1 MKKNKSIDKN
11 SNNRLILISSSYHFI
26 RIFLNDFIDL
36 ISQSYELSIFTN
48 LKIDKEIKFNSN
60 FIHIPIKRKISF
72 ISDFISIL
80 ICIFKFIK
88 NPPKYLITV
97 TPKTIIFGSI
107 LKFFFN
113 KSHRTHIYTGIIWTN
128 MSGLKKKIF
137 IFLDRVNIYFS
148 DLILFDSKEQI
159 LFFKDNNLIS
169 SKFKIINNGSI
180 KGVDT
185 KIFYSFNNI
194 AKSILRKKYQI
205 KEDVKVILYM
215 GRMDLE
221 KGVKDLIE
229 SYKFIQSKRK
239 NIILLLVGKDEMNI
253 NSYLENLNFEI
264 RNKIIYLEHSESP
277 HEILNI
283 ANIFCI
289 PSKREGFGNSVIESS
304 ACEVPV
310 VGSNIFGLNSSLID
324 EYNGL
329 TFEVNNTKDLS
340 FKLLK
345 LIDDSHLCMKLGK
358 NGRNYVVKNFE
369 KNDVINSLNKL
380 ITKNYV

>member
-1 MKKNKSIDKN
+1 
-11 SNNRLILISSSYHFI
+11 
-26 RIFLNDFIDL
+26 
-36 ISQSYELSIFTN
+36 
-48 LKIDKEIKFNSN
+48 
-60 FIHIPIKRKISF
+60 
-72 ISDFISIL
+72 
-80 ICIFKFIK
+80 
-88 NPPKYLITV
+88 
-97 TPKTIIFGSI
+97 
-107 LKFFFN
+107 
-113 KSHRTHIYTGIIWTN
+113 
-128 MSGLKKKIF
+128 
-137 IFLDRVNIYFS
+137 
-148 DLILFDSKEQI
+148 
-159 LFFKDNNLIS
+159 
-169 SKFKIINNGSI
+169 
-180 KGVDT
+180 
-185 KIFYSFNNI
+185 
-194 AKSILRKKYQI
+194 
-205 KEDVKVILYM
+205 M

-229 SYKFIQSKRK
+229 SYKFIQCKRK

-345 LIDDSHLCMKLGK
+345 LIDDSRLCMQLGK

-369 KNDVINSLNKL
+369 KK
-380 ITKNYV
+380 